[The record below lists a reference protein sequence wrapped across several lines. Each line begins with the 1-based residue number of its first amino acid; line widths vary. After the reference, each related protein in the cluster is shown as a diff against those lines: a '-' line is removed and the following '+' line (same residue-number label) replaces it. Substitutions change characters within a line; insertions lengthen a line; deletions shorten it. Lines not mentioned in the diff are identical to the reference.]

1 MGPRLQDRHED
12 DSISRAY
19 HGSESQSQSVNS
31 SYVSFQRRS
40 SENRDVNHHHRSG
53 GRISS
58 QAAAAAKEKQ
68 TKRRRADYL
77 TGIGLLLLVV
87 LLWTGS
93 NFLTN
98 NLLTSG
104 WDKPFAV
111 TYANTSSFAL
121 YLIPF
126 ALAWQS
132 KRKEHRHHRGNVR
145 RNTQS
150 EASTP
155 EGFWTKF
162 GFSLPEIAEVPGSN
176 VNSSGAAQA
185 RRGSYTAL
193 ATNEARSRS
202 YDSTRLRPVS
212 PEREFS
218 SRPSRL
224 LHQHSRPSSI
234 DGRRPASL
242 LRGEDREASEI
253 QLPSGTALPPL
264 TFRETAIL
272 AAQFTL
278 VWFAANWSLN
288 AGLGMTSV
296 ASGTTLSSASGFF
309 TLALGSLTGVEQF
322 TRTKFLAVVISFIGV
337 VLVTHADSSNPDV
350 GPGDSTPSNAPLGD
364 FLSLL
369 SAFFY
374 AVYVTLLKL
383 RIKSEDRVSMP
394 LFFGFVGAFN
404 ILGMWPVGIGLDLT
418 GVEKFAWPVDTRT
431 WVGVGV
437 NMLITFISDFS
448 YLLSMLK
455 TAPLI
460 ATVGLSLTIPL
471 AVFIDLLKGTHS
483 GGWMAN
489 IGSAAVL
496 FSFVAVGLDDNQEIE
511 DDQTQQLDAEDVER
525 DAEDYNGSSGY
536 RDRERD

>member
-1 MGPRLQDRHED
+1 MTHKR
-12 DSISRAY
+12 
-19 HGSESQSQSVNS
+19 SE
-31 SYVSFQRRS
+31 
-40 SENRDVNHHHRSG
+40 
-53 GRISS
+53 
-58 QAAAAAKEKQ
+58 
-68 TKRRRADYL
+68 YL

-111 TYANTSSFAL
+111 TYANTSSFTL
-121 YLIPF
+121 YLVPF

-132 KRKEHRHHRGNVR
+132 SKKKQRRGRSPER
-145 RNTQS
+145 RGEDGS
-150 EASTP
+150 STP
-155 EGFWTKF
+155 ESFWAKF
-162 GFSLPEIAEVPGSN
+162 GFSLPEVGGQQRFNRVDEER
-176 VNSSGAAQA
+176 
-185 RRGSYTAL
+185 RRGSYAPL
-193 ATNEARSRS
+193 ARDEDRAT
-202 YDSTRLRPVS
+202 YDATRLRPES
-212 PEREFS
+212 PHVEHRQ
-218 SRPSRL
+218 SRL
-224 LHQHSRPSSI
+224 LQQSSRPSSI

-242 LRGEDREASEI
+242 LRHHEEELSQRVQDAS
-253 QLPSGTALPPL
+253 TLPPL
-264 TFRETAIL
+264 TFRETAVL

-309 TLALGSLTGVEQF
+309 TLALGSLTGVERF
-322 TRTKFLAVVISFIGV
+322 TRTKLLAVIISFTGV
-337 VLVTHADSSNPDV
+337 VLVTHADSASPDK

-364 FLSLL
+364 LLALL

-404 ILGMWPVGIGLDLT
+404 VLCMWPVGVALDITGL
-418 GVEKFAWPVDTRT
+418 EPFQWPIDKRT
-431 WVGVGV
+431 WIGVGV

-471 AVFIDLLKGTHS
+471 AVFLDILKGTHS
-483 GGWMAN
+483 GGWLAN
-489 IGSAAVL
+489 VGSAAVL
-496 FSFVAVGLDDNQEIE
+496 FSFVAVGLDDNK
-511 DDQTQQLDAEDVER
+511 DVAEE
-525 DAEDYNGSSGY
+525 EQ
-536 RDRERD
+536 

>member
-1 MGPRLQDRHED
+1 M
-12 DSISRAY
+12 
-19 HGSESQSQSVNS
+19 S
-31 SYVSFQRRS
+31 SYIQEATHAS
-40 SENRDVNHHHRSG
+40 N
-53 GRISS
+53 
-58 QAAAAAKEKQ
+58 AARKEEAS
-68 TKRRRADYL
+68 RRRKSDYL

-98 NLLTSG
+98 HLLTSG

-111 TYANTSSFAL
+111 TYANTSSFSL

-126 ALAWQS
+126 ALAWRAS
-132 KRKEHRHHRGNVR
+132 KKRHGGRGRGGVESHRNGSG
-145 RNTQS
+145 T
-150 EASTP
+150 STP
-155 EGFWTKF
+155 EGFWAKF
-162 GFSLPEIAEVPGSN
+162 GFSLPEVAGRDTPRVQSQ
-176 VNSSGAAQA
+176 S
-185 RRGSYTAL
+185 RRGSYTPL
-193 ATNEARSRS
+193 AVDEGGGVAS
-202 YDSTRLRPVS
+202 YDSTRLAPGS
-212 PEREFS
+212 SEIDFS
-218 SRPSRL
+218 SAIRHPRL
-224 LHQHSRPSSI
+224 LQHSGRPSSI
-234 DGRRPASL
+234 DGRRPASSL
-242 LRGEDREASEI
+242 PHYEDDEQRNNFEAD
-253 QLPSGTALPPL
+253 ALPPL
-264 TFRETAIL
+264 TFRETAVL

-322 TRTKFLAVVISFIGV
+322 TRTKFLAVVISFVGV
-337 VLVTHADSSNPDV
+337 VLVTHADSSNADQ
-350 GPGDSTPSNAPLGD
+350 GPGDSLPSNARLGD

-404 ILGMWPVGIGLDLT
+404 ILCMWPVGVGLDLT
-418 GVEKFAWPVDTRT
+418 GVEPFQWPVDRRT
-431 WVGVGV
+431 WIGVGV
-437 NMLITFISDFS
+437 NMLITFVSDFS

-471 AVFIDLLKGTHS
+471 AVLIDLLRGTHS

-489 IGSAAVL
+489 VGSAAVL
-496 FSFVAVGLDDNQEIE
+496 FSFVAVGLDDNKYE
-511 DDQTQQLDAEDVER
+511 DEAMMEPDENRRIARADVER
-525 DAEDYNGSSGY
+525 GRSATASQRQGGQSREHSGAY
-536 RDRERD
+536 RD